1 MTAKSRAPLAVP
13 ASWGLTQL
21 VLHFEGEDLSREA
34 DPFAGTIVVQLRM
47 DVTASDTPAAIAEQ
61 DLIVLREALP
71 KFALAGRGDTQPGLA
86 APWLDFT
93 HDDEDGRALEQL
105 VIYLRRGRHLYTV
118 TGTHLSARFAK
129 VRPDV
134 VAFAASLST

>member
-1 MTAKSRAPLAVP
+1 MTVRSRAPFVIP
-13 ASWGLTQL
+13 AAWGVTQL

-47 DVTASDTPAAIAEQ
+47 DVGAGDTPAAVAEQ

-71 KFALAGRGDTQPGLA
+71 KFQLAGRGDTLPGLT
-86 APWLDFT
+86 APWIDFT

-105 VIYLRRGRHLYTV
+105 VIYQRKGRHLYTV
-118 TGTHLSARFAK
+118 TGTHLAARFAK
-129 VRPDV
+129 VRADV
-134 VAFAASLST
+134 VAFAATL